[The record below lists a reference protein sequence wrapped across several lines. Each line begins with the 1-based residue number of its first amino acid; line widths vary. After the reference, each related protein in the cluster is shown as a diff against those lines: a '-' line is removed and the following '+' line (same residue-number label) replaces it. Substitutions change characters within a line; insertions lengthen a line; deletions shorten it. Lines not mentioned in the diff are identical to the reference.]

1 MQKRGLFFR
10 VAEGWLRV
18 ENLLFT
24 FWFLFWTLNGLD
36 KFFNGVPKQDATWGK
51 YTQGWFGVN
60 RDEKFIHYFDRLHLP
75 DSLALGVLY
84 TFAVLEII
92 LGLAFIALL
101 FTRTPKV
108 IHRTCFKMSLMLFI
122 CFMTGDILFGDR
134 MELWEHGTFMILVII
149 TFQLY
154 LDRAHI
160 RQEVLAELGVTGPTP
175 QPTGLMN
182 IPGSGSGQKHRPAAI
197 TQEFNMLLQKATSD
211 EEPTGEVQI
220 EQRNPT
226 GEDQDE

>member
-84 TFAVLEII
+84 TFTCWKSFWVWRSLPCSSRAHQRSS
-92 LGLAFIALL
+92 IALVS
-101 FTRTPKV
+101 K
-108 IHRTCFKMSLMLFI
+108 
-122 CFMTGDILFGDR
+122 
-134 MELWEHGTFMILVII
+134 
-149 TFQLY
+149 
-154 LDRAHI
+154 
-160 RQEVLAELGVTGPTP
+160 
-175 QPTGLMN
+175 
-182 IPGSGSGQKHRPAAI
+182 
-197 TQEFNMLLQKATSD
+197 
-211 EEPTGEVQI
+211 
-220 EQRNPT
+220 
-226 GEDQDE
+226 